1 MSKHIFWLSSYP
13 KSGNTLLRSILIPLF
28 FTNDGIFDLK
38 MISKIVQFEE
48 EKLFYENRNIF
59 KNDLE
64 KIKNLNVF
72 YKYIIELQKKNILNF
87 NEDFKFFKSHS
98 GNFGIAGHNFTK
110 EENIR
115 GYIYLVRD
123 PRDVCIS
130 WSKHMGIT
138 IDESIKFMTN
148 DFASLRWNDSSK
160 NPDFFNDKIQPA
172 QLLSSWDK
180 HVISWVDV
188 KWTVPRLIIKYEDLV
203 YKKKLVLDNVI
214 SFFQT
219 NYGFKFDN
227 LDIKKLNIIK
237 STSFN
242 KLKKEEKISG
252 FKEKSNKNNNSFFS
266 VGEKNQW
273 EKMLSK
279 KQIDRINNNTSFRKI
294 MNRFNYEISS

>member
-13 KSGNTLLRSILIPLF
+13 KSGNTLLRSILISLF
-28 FTNDGIFDLK
+28 FTNDGIFNLK
-38 MISKIVQFEE
+38 MLDSIEQFE
-48 EKLFYENRNIF
+48 KVGLIDKNKKIF

-64 KIKNLNVF
+64 KINKKRIF
-72 YKYIIELQKKNILNF
+72 YKYILELQKKNILNF

-98 GNFGIAGHNFTK
+98 GNFSIAGHAFTK

-148 DFASLRWNDSSK
+148 DFASLLWN
-160 NPDFFNDKIQPA
+160 NFTQQPNFIKDEIMPG

-180 HVISWVDV
+180 HIISWVDV
-188 KWTVPRLIIKYEDLV
+188 KWTVPKLIIKYEDLV
-203 YKKKLVLDNVI
+203 YKKELVLNHII
-214 SFFQT
+214 SFFIS

-242 KLKKEEKISG
+242 KLKKEEKIFG
-252 FKEKSNKNNNSFFS
+252 FKEKSDKHNKGFFS
-266 VGEKNQW
+266 VGEKDQW
-273 EKMLSK
+273 KKLLSK
-279 KQIDRINNNTSFRKI
+279 EQINRINNNTSFRKI

>member
-48 EKLFYENRNIF
+48 EKLVYENRNIF

-148 DFASLRWNDSSK
+148 GFASLRWNDSSK

-203 YKKKLVLDNVI
+203 YKKKLVLDNI
-214 SFFQT
+214 IGFFQT

-242 KLKKEEKISG
+242 KLKKEEKVSG
-252 FKEKSNKNNNSFFS
+252 FKEKSNKNNNGFFS

>member
-13 KSGNTLLRSILIPLF
+13 KSGNTLLRSILISLF
-28 FTNDGIFDLK
+28 FTNDGIFNLK
-38 MISKIVQFEE
+38 MISKIAQFEE
-48 EKLFYENRNIF
+48 ERLIYENKNIF

-64 KIKNLNVF
+64 KINNLDIF
-72 YKYIIELQKKNILNF
+72 YKYILKLQGKNILNF

-98 GNFGIAGHNFTK
+98 GNFGIGGHDFTK

-123 PRDVCIS
+123 PRDICIS

-138 IDESIKFMTN
+138 IDESIKFMTS
-148 DFASLRWNDSSK
+148 DFASLRWNHFAEQQ
-160 NPDFFNDKIQPA
+160 NFFKDKIQPG

-188 KWTVPRLIIKYEDLV
+188 KWTVPKLIIKYEDLV
-203 YKKKLVLDNVI
+203 YKKQTILDEIINFFI
-214 SFFQT
+214 S
-219 NYGFKFDN
+219 NYGFCFDN

-242 KLKKEEKISG
+242 KLKKEEEIYD
-252 FKEKSNKNNNSFFS
+252 FKEKSNKNNNGFFS
-266 VGEKNQW
+266 VGKKDQW
-273 EKMLSK
+273 KKILNK
-279 KQIDRINNNTSFRKI
+279 KQIDSINNNTSFRKI

>member
-28 FTNDGIFDLK
+28 FTNNGIFDLK

-48 EKLFYENRNIF
+48 EKLVYENRNIF

-148 DFASLRWNDSSK
+148 DFARLRWNDSSK

-203 YKKKLVLDNVI
+203 YKKKLVLDNII

-242 KLKKEEKISG
+242 KLKKEEKVSG
-252 FKEKSNKNNNSFFS
+252 FKEKSNKNNNGFFS

-279 KQIDRINNNTSFRKI
+279 KQIDHINNNTSFRKI

>member
-28 FTNDGIFDLK
+28 FTNDGTFDLK

-48 EKLFYENRNIF
+48 EKLVYENRNIF

-148 DFASLRWNDSSK
+148 DFASLRWNNSSK

-203 YKKKLVLDNVI
+203 YKKKLVLDNII

-242 KLKKEEKISG
+242 KLKKEEKVSG
-252 FKEKSNKNNNSFFS
+252 FKEKSNKNNNGFFS

>member
-48 EKLFYENRNIF
+48 EKLVYENRNIF

-203 YKKKLVLDNVI
+203 YKKKLVLDNII

-227 LDIKKLNIIK
+227 LDIKISNIIK
-237 STSFN
+237 TTSF
-242 KLKKEEKISG
+242 KKFKKEEEISG
-252 FKEKSNKNNNSFFS
+252 FTERSNKNSNAFFS
-266 VGEKNQW
+266 VGKKNQW
-273 EKMLSK
+273 KKVLSK
-279 KQIDRINNNTSFRKI
+279 KKIDLINNNTLFRKI
-294 MNRFNYEISS
+294 MKRFNYEISS

>member
-48 EKLFYENRNIF
+48 EKLVYENRNIF

-72 YKYIIELQKKNILNF
+72 YKYILELQKKNILNF

-203 YKKKLVLDNVI
+203 YKKKLVLDNII

-242 KLKKEEKISG
+242 KLKKEEKVSG
-252 FKEKSNKNNNSFFS
+252 FKEKSNKNNNGFFS

>member
-13 KSGNTLLRSILIPLF
+13 KSGNTLLRSILISLF
-28 FTNDGIFDLK
+28 FTNNGIFKLNMLD
-38 MISKIVQFEE
+38 KIEQFEKAE
-48 EKLFYENRNIF
+48 LIYKNKNIF
-59 KNDLE
+59 KNDFKQINNK
-64 KIKNLNVF
+64 KIF
-72 YKYIIELQKKNILNF
+72 YKYILELQKKNILNF

-98 GNFGIAGHNFTK
+98 GNFGIAGHDFTK

-123 PRDVCIS
+123 PRDICIS
-130 WSKHMGIT
+130 LSKHMGIT

-148 DFASLRWNDSSK
+148 DFASLQWNFSGHQNLFSDETV
-160 NPDFFNDKIQPA
+160 PG

-188 KWTVPRLIIKYEDLV
+188 KWTVPKLIIKYEDLI
-203 YKKKLVLDNVI
+203 YKKKLVLDHII
-214 SFFQT
+214 SFFYS

-227 LDIKKLNIIK
+227 LDIKILNIIK

-242 KLKKEEKISG
+242 KLKKEEEISG
-252 FKEKSNKNNNSFFS
+252 FKEKSNKNNNGFFS

-273 EKMLSK
+273 KKVLNK
-279 KQIDRINNNTSFRKI
+279 KQIDLINNNTLFRKI

>member
-38 MISKIVQFEE
+38 MISKIIQFEE
-48 EKLFYENRNIF
+48 EKLVYENRNIF

-203 YKKKLVLDNVI
+203 YKKKLVLDNII

>member
-48 EKLFYENRNIF
+48 EKLVYENRNIF

-203 YKKKLVLDNVI
+203 YKKKLVLDNII

-242 KLKKEEKISG
+242 KLKKEEKVSG
-252 FKEKSNKNNNSFFS
+252 FKEKSNKNNNGFFS

>member
-203 YKKKLVLDNVI
+203 YKKKLVLDNII

-242 KLKKEEKISG
+242 KLKEEEKVSG
-252 FKEKSNKNNNSFFS
+252 FKEKSNKNNNGFFS

>member
-13 KSGNTLLRSILIPLF
+13 KSGNTLLRSILISLF
-28 FTNDGIFDLK
+28 FTNDGIFNLK
-38 MISKIVQFEE
+38 MLSNIEQFE
-48 EKLFYENRNIF
+48 KVGLIDRNKNIF

-64 KIKNLNVF
+64 KINKKRIF
-72 YKYIIELQKKNILNF
+72 YKYILELQKKNILNF

-98 GNFGIAGHNFTK
+98 GNFSIAGNAFTK

-115 GYIYLVRD
+115 GYIYLIRD

-130 WSKHMGIT
+130 WSKHMGIS
-138 IDESIKFMTN
+138 IDESINFMTN
-148 DFASLRWNDSSK
+148 DFASLQWNDFTEQQNFVK
-160 NPDFFNDKIQPA
+160 DEILPG

-180 HVISWVDV
+180 HIISWVDV
-188 KWTVPRLIIKYEDLV
+188 KWTVPKLIIKYEDLV
-203 YKKKLVLDNVI
+203 YKKELVLNHII
-214 SFFQT
+214 SFFIS

-242 KLKKEEKISG
+242 KLKKEEKIFG
-252 FKEKSNKNNNSFFS
+252 FKEKSNKHNNGFFS

-273 EKMLSK
+273 KKVLSK
-279 KQIDRINNNTSFRKI
+279 EQIDLINNNTSFRKI